1 MALDASQVLG
11 SPQLAAVKVNHRGMA
26 TRNNAIGGAIAGA
39 AAAIMQ
45 DHPGSSGPDQTP
57 RFGRLALLAV
67 TDGEFALV
75 GLKSTLTLK
84 VDKVLVRVPR
94 SEVKSIELGRGVPTP
109 LTVLF
114 GHGGTWRL
122 EVPPPNKKHA
132 EEVIRALGV

>member
-26 TRNNAIGGAIAGA
+26 VGRAAFDA

-45 DHPGSSGPDQTP
+45 DHRGSLGPDQTP
-57 RFGRLALLAV
+57 TFGRLALLAV
-67 TDGEFALV
+67 TDGELALV
-75 GLKSTLTLK
+75 GLKLALTLK
-84 VDKVLVRVPR
+84 VDKVLVRVAR

>member
-26 TRNNAIGGAIAGA
+26 VGRAAFDA
-39 AAAIMQ
+39 AAAIMHEQ
-45 DHPGSSGPDQTP
+45 PGSLGPDQTP
-57 RFGRLALLAV
+57 TFGRLALLAV
-67 TDGEFALV
+67 TDGELALV
-75 GLKSTLTLK
+75 GLKSALTLK
-84 VDKVLVRVPR
+84 VDKVLVRVAR

-132 EEVIRALGV
+132 EEVIRALEV

>member
-26 TRNNAIGGAIAGA
+26 VGRAAFDA
-39 AAAIMQ
+39 AAATMQ
-45 DHPGSSGPDQTP
+45 DHRGSLGPDQTP
-57 RFGRLALLAV
+57 TFGRLALLAV
-67 TDGEFALV
+67 TDGELALV
-75 GLKSTLTLK
+75 GLKSALTLK
-84 VDKVLVRVPR
+84 VDKVLVRVAR

-132 EEVIRALGV
+132 EEVIRALEV

>member
-26 TRNNAIGGAIAGA
+26 VGRAAFDA
-39 AAAIMQ
+39 AAATM
-45 DHPGSSGPDQTP
+45 HHRGSLGPDQTP
-57 RFGRLALLAV
+57 TFGRLALLAV
-67 TDGEFALV
+67 TDGELALV
-75 GLKSTLTLK
+75 GLKSALTLK
-84 VDKVLVRVPR
+84 VDKVLVRVAR
-94 SEVKSIELGRGVPTP
+94 SEVKSIELGRGVPTL

>member
-26 TRNNAIGGAIAGA
+26 VGRAAFDA
-39 AAAIMQ
+39 AAAIM
-45 DHPGSSGPDQTP
+45 HEHAGSLGPDQTP
-57 RFGRLALLAV
+57 TFGRLALLAV
-67 TDGEFALV
+67 TDGELALV
-75 GLKSTLTLK
+75 GLKSALTLK
-84 VDKVLVRVPR
+84 VDKVLVRVAR

-114 GHGGTWRL
+114 GNGGTWRL

-132 EEVIRALGV
+132 EEVIRALEV